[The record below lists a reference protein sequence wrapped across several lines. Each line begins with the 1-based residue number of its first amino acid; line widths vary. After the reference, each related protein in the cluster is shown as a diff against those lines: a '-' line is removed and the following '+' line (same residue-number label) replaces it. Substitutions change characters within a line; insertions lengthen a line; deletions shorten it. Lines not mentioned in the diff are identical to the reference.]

1 MMFKIFLLVCLLSQR
16 NACCRKRPKRL
27 VILEMSSSSSPPPR
41 VVLVLV
47 LVIIIVIVISFHA
60 NRRAR
65 PPRLARL
72 VFLLLPPWPATF
84 LRLPRIS
91 SRLPLVFPTR
101 TAYAFTRLPWVTFFF
116 ARFPWV
122 MLNRLCH
129 QFYVHPNLRFGLQLL
144 PRLHSVTY
152 FATPITG
159 DIVSHACHDELSFR
173 ALANGYNFS
182 STCHGLHPLPRVTSF
197 PALATGNIFSRACH
211 GLQLSRAFHGY
222 RFSRVCQWLY
232 VFPRLPRVTCFP
244 LCNTFSHVYDW

>member
-41 VVLVLV
+41 VVLVIV
-47 LVIIIVIVISFHA
+47 LVIIIVISFHA

-129 QFYVHPNLRFGLQLL
+129 RFHVHPNLRFGLQPL

-159 DIVSHACHDELSFR
+159 DIVSRACHDVIFSR
-173 ALANGYNFS
+173 A
-182 STCHGLHPLPRVTSF
+182 CHWLQLFEHLPRVTSLT
-197 PALATGNIFSRACH
+197 AGDIFSRACH
-211 GLQLSRAFHGY
+211 G
-222 RFSRVCQWLY
+222 
-232 VFPRLPRVTCFP
+232 
-244 LCNTFSHVYDW
+244 